1 MLRGACDSLALPS
14 RPSLS
19 HPGLPPAARR
29 GAPCAELGWGP
40 TGRHGHPP
48 PAAGTPGDAR
58 PPPAPHPPPPGAAPS
73 RVGVT
78 SAQPAPP
85 RVAPPLV
92 KPHFIVCRRPDAPAT
107 SSPFSI
113 PRVHS
118 PARPPLYKP
127 PSLYWLLPYSN
138 APRRPR
144 LQAGAGPSCM
154 LQRCDH
160 SNKQYYYYYYYYYK
174 DYYYYYYGNY

>member
-1 MLRGACDSLALPS
+1 MRCPPARPYRTQGSRLP
-14 RPSLS
+14 RTA
-19 HPGLPPAARR
+19 GLPALSWDGDLRDGTATPRPPQGPR
-29 GAPCAELGWGP
+29 GTRG
-40 TGRHGHPP
+40 PP
-48 PAAGTPGDAR
+48 P
-58 PPPAPHPPPPGAAPS
+58 PPIPHPPGAAPS

-78 SAQPAPP
+78 SAQPPPP